1 MTKKEKQIANFVE
14 NYNKC
19 MDWNRDILDKFNFD
33 IKYAKDFVKNYLTTD
48 KIDKDSYD
56 LEHAE
61 VYTYGD
67 LGMLELQAYSY
78 KTLGT
83 SYFWIFPDYTEQ
95 SYKEKKL
102 NAINESL
109 IEHLSKLTEKIN
121 ELTLEKDEFLKIKD
135 SVKHYDY

>member
-1 MTKKEKQIANFVE
+1 MTKKEKQIADFVE

-56 LEHAE
+56 LENAK
-61 VYTYGD
+61 VYTYED
-67 LGMLELQAYSY
+67 TGMLELQAYSY
-78 KTLGT
+78 KSYGT
-83 SYFWIFPDYTEQ
+83 SYFWTFPDYTEQ

-102 NAINESL
+102 SVINNYL
-109 IEHLSKLTEKIN
+109 IERLSELTEKIN
-121 ELTLEKDEFLKIKD
+121 KLTLEKDEFSKIKEILL
-135 SVKHYDY
+135 